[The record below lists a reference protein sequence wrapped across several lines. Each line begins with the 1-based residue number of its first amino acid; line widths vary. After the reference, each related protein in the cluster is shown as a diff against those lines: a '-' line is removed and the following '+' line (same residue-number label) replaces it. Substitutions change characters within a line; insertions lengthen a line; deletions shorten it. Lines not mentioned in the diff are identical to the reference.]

1 MVLGSSNY
9 NFDLS
14 LDNSNIEIKD
24 ELKFLGVTID
34 SKLSYTTHIKNILCT
49 IHAKAGA
56 LRRICNFIDSKTAMR
71 IYKVYILSHF
81 DYCSPLFVGLS
92 STLSNKIERTHFYI
106 LRTLFKFP
114 KSIEYAELLSQLNL
128 ESINQR
134 QLSQPLAFIFKG

>member
-1 MVLGSSNY
+1 MYTNEDLSLLAKWLNCNNLKVNSTKTQAMVLGSSNY

-56 LRRICNFIDSKTAMR
+56 LRRIDR
-71 IYKVYILSHF
+71 
-81 DYCSPLFVGLS
+81 
-92 STLSNKIERTHFYI
+92 
-106 LRTLFKFP
+106 
-114 KSIEYAELLSQLNL
+114 KSVV
-128 ESINQR
+128 
-134 QLSQPLAFIFKG
+134 